1 LNTIHWNKIL
11 CPVDFSE
18 ESRAGLEVAA
28 DIAKRFEAPLV
39 LLHVA
44 EAVDPGMVEGLAT
57 LREEA
62 VARGA
67 REIRTTVAE
76 GSPKSAIARYADE
89 HGFDLVVMGT
99 HGWTGRALA
108 FAGSVAESTVRS
120 ARCPVMVVHGPR
132 REAREHAA

>member
-1 LNTIHWNKIL
+1 LNTISWNKIL
-11 CPVDFSE
+11 CPVDFSA

-28 DIAKRFEAPLV
+28 DIARRFEAPLV

-44 EAVDPGMVEGLAT
+44 EAMDPHAVEALAH

-62 VARGA
+62 VARGVP
-67 REIRTTVAE
+67 EIRTTVAE

-99 HGWTGRALA
+99 HGWTGRAHAL
-108 FAGSVAESTVRS
+108 AGSVAESTVRS
-120 ARCPVMVVHGPR
+120 ARCPVMVVHGER
-132 REAREHAA
+132 AEAREHAA